1 MAMKRVPL
9 FVLVLLGAAAAFP
22 GVAIAEEEEDSRC
35 QVQMCA
41 SGLNGDNRCRTT
53 HEAYSSCNERCSTL
67 GCDGG
72 TQIGDS
78 FSCAAGTS
86 PAFFLCQCNYCGGS
100 GGGTGGGTGGGSG
113 PGDGG
118 GGIGCSDCLCSDE
131 VCDDNCWWD
140 GWDWGQCYLGECW
153 CHANMND

>member
-1 MAMKRVPL
+1 MALKRVPL
-9 FVLVLLGAAAAFP
+9 FVLVLLGAAATFP
-22 GVAIAEEEEDSRC
+22 GVAIAEEEDSQC
-35 QVQMCA
+35 QIQMCA
-41 SGLNGDNRCRTT
+41 DGLTADKRCRTS
-53 HEAYSSCNERCSTL
+53 HEASTSCDDRCVSL

-72 TQIGDS
+72 SQVGDS
-78 FSCAAGTS
+78 FNCVAGTS
-86 PAFFLCQCNYCGGS
+86 SQPFFLCQCNACGGS
-100 GGGTGGGTGGGSG
+100 SGDPGEGGGSG

-140 GWDWGQCYLGECW
+140 GWDWGECFLGECW